1 MRRLGMVLLAVAW
14 TVVFVRVMTVDACC
28 TDPIARLLAFGFL
41 AVIPAAVFLREVER

>member
-28 TDPIARLLAFGFL
+28 TDPIARLVAVGFL
-41 AVIPAAVFLREVER
+41 MVTPATVLLRERK

>member
-28 TDPIARLLAFGFL
+28 TDPIARLVAVGFL
-41 AVIPAAVFLREVER
+41 MVTPATVLLRERR

>member
-1 MRRLGMVLLAVAW
+1 MVLLAVAW

-41 AVIPAAVFLREVER
+41 MVTPSTVLLRERK